1 MTDGVELDF
10 RAAQRAFS
18 QHVRD
23 PARYPAPNGLDA
35 RRVAV
40 YRDAV
45 IYNIERFM
53 SDNFPRV
60 KAVIEPTRWTDLVR
74 DYLVRHRA
82 DTPAF
87 ARLPNEFLAYL
98 TQQRHDA
105 RDPPYLVELAHFDW
119 LENEL
124 ATDLRHIDTTR
135 IDPQGDLLD
144 APIAVNPIHVVTT
157 YRFPVHA
164 IDGDY
169 AASDAPARAT
179 HIVAFRDTAHRYAFL
194 DLNAVALEL
203 FMAVRDN
210 PARTA
215 RAMLI
220 DIATELGHATPAA
233 VIQGGSDIL
242 QRMRQ
247 RELLL
252 GTKISPAP

>member
-1 MTDGVELDF
+1 MTDQVELDF

-18 QHVRD
+18 EHVRD
-23 PARYPAPNGLDA
+23 PARFPSPRGLDA

-45 IYNIERFM
+45 MHNIERFM

-60 KAVIEPTRWTDLVR
+60 KAVLELTHWTDLVR
-74 DYLVRHRA
+74 DYLIRHRA

-87 ARLPNEFLAYL
+87 ARLPHEFLVFL
-98 TQQRHDA
+98 THERHEA
-105 RDPPYLVELAHFDW
+105 SDPPYLVELAHFDW

-124 ATDLRHIDTTR
+124 ATDLRHIDCTG
-135 IDPQGDLLD
+135 IDPLGDLLD
-144 APIAVNPIHVVTT
+144 APIAVNPIHVVAT
-157 YRFPVHA
+157 YQFPVHA
-164 IDGDY
+164 IPGDY

-194 DLNAVALEL
+194 DLNAIALEL
-203 FMAVRDN
+203 FTTVRDN

-215 RAMLI
+215 RAVLI
-220 DIATELGHATPAA
+220 DIATKLGHPTPAA
-233 VIQGGSDIL
+233 VIYGGSDIL

-252 GTKISPAP
+252 GTKISPAS